1 VELAV
6 DRLQILEDLAVEEW
20 EGAVG
25 FGQVV
30 VSALG
35 CWDLEQWD

>member
-1 VELAV
+1 MELAV
-6 DRLQILEDLAVEEW
+6 DRPRILEDLAVEGW

-25 FGQVV
+25 FDQVV

-35 CWDLEQWD
+35 CWDSEQWD

>member
-6 DRLQILEDLAVEEW
+6 DRPQSLEDLVAEGW

-25 FGQVV
+25 FDQVA

-35 CWDLEQWD
+35 YWDLEQWD